1 MRPALRPFL
10 LLATL
15 AGCSSAPAIGS
26 IGAVLGRDPDTDNVF
41 VREVPSSGS
50 ERIDHDALI
59 PGDQIVMVEGV
70 LVKDLSTKQL
80 RALLRGE
87 PGSEVHLTVARG
99 AEVLRLKV
107 KRTALKSKLL
117 PAKEE
122 RVSEE

>member
-10 LLATL
+10 LLLGLVA
-15 AGCSSAPAIGS
+15 CSAPPAVGS

-41 VREVPSSGS
+41 VRETPGS
-50 ERIDHDALI
+50 ELPDHAALI

-70 LVKDLSTKQL
+70 LVKDLTTKQL
-80 RALLRGE
+80 RVLLRGE

-99 AEVLRLKV
+99 SEVLRLKV